1 MISDSPPPSLVTP
14 HVVTSKPMNPA
25 GSSSITMLQT
35 QFAGTSISDNYSI
48 VAAPSCDTV
57 SDSDEDSEDEF
68 AFPRASEVISVD
80 DVESIVP
87 GEEPRAGKGP
97 GRGKFSP
104 GNVINPKRN
113 EKQDQNNNVWTKVP
127 KTTTR
132 TFSKIVEEKDVCP
145 DHGTLCSRGICTI
158 MQRKKREQEQEMKR
172 AERAAQRRLKNKSR
186 LGGDSEG
193 LKSGKK
199 DPSGDD
205 DDDDAKTEVGDDT
218 RSVVTCSS
226 RASASVASESRN
238 SLANT
243 DTNTRSRGPPTGSVT
258 SSIRGD
264 WGPRRSTFSLFHWRD
279 FTAYLKITERNARHR
294 QQNHSPSEPRTFD
307 ATYNSD
313 IPDDSS
319 SVSDRLETIAVSSAR
334 PTYGGEGSTIALNA
348 KSVISYDDDD
358 DDDYDDVISVT
369 GLSTYGSTPRPP
381 VTSHSFGS
389 TMKPTLTHTSIA
401 PVSVSSRL
409 SYAPSDASAAGAVSV
424 RSNKSRNFKSVKS
437 DKSTIDVKAQGKT
450 NAVPEVLQQQP
461 RPRWESDVKGKGKE
475 RLNMNGGP
483 SKILQ
488 DDGRKKTW
496 DEMVE
501 EDGSELGPVMEF

>member
-1 MISDSPPPSLVTP
+1 
-14 HVVTSKPMNPA
+14 
-25 GSSSITMLQT
+25 MLQT

-48 VAAPSCDTV
+48 IAAPSCDTV
-57 SDSDEDSEDEF
+57 SDSDEDSGDGF
-68 AFPRASEVISVD
+68 AFPLASEVVSVD
-80 DVESIVP
+80 DVGTIVS

-113 EKQDQNNNVWTKVP
+113 EKQDQNNNMWTKVP
-127 KTTTR
+127 KTTAR

-172 AERAAQRRLKNKSR
+172 AERAAQRRLKNKSK

-193 LKSGKK
+193 RKSGKK
-199 DPSGDD
+199 DPSGDNDDDDD

-218 RSVVTCSS
+218 RSVVTYSS

-243 DTNTRSRGPPTGSVT
+243 DTDTPSRGPPTGSVT

-279 FTAYLKITERNARHR
+279 FTAYLKITERNARH
-294 QQNHSPSEPRTFD
+294 QQPNHSPSEPRTFD

-313 IPDDSS
+313 IPDDSF

-348 KSVISYDDDD
+348 NSVTSYDDDD
-358 DDDYDDVISVT
+358 DNDYDDAISVT
-369 GLSTYGSTPRPP
+369 NLSTYVSTPRPS
-381 VTSHSFGS
+381 VASHPFGS
-389 TMKPTLTHTSIA
+389 SMKPTLTHTSIA
-401 PVSVSSRL
+401 PVSGSSSTSRL
-409 SYAPSDASAAGAVSV
+409 SSVSSAAGAVNV
-424 RSNKSRNFKSVKS
+424 RSDKSRNFKSVKS

-450 NAVPEVLQQQP
+450 NAVPQVLQQEP

-475 RLNMNGGP
+475 RLNMSGRP

-496 DEMVE
+496 DEIVE

>member
-1 MISDSPPPSLVTP
+1 M
-14 HVVTSKPMNPA
+14 
-25 GSSSITMLQT
+25 
-35 QFAGTSISDNYSI
+35 QFAGTSVSDNYSI
-48 VAAPSCDTV
+48 IAAPSCDTV
-57 SDSDEDSEDEF
+57 SDSDEDSGDEF
-68 AFPRASEVISVD
+68 AFPLASEVVSVD
-80 DVESIVP
+80 DVGSIVS

-127 KTTTR
+127 KTTAR
-132 TFSKIVEEKDVCP
+132 TFSKIVEERDVCP

-172 AERAAQRRLKNKSR
+172 AERAAQRRLKNKSELR
-186 LGGDSEG
+186 GDSEG
-193 LKSGKK
+193 RKSGKK
-199 DPSGDD
+199 DPSGDDDDDD

-218 RSVVTCSS
+218 RSVVTYSS
-226 RASASVASESRN
+226 RASAGVASESRN
-238 SLANT
+238 SLTNT
-243 DTNTRSRGPPTGSVT
+243 DTDTPSRGPPAGSVT

-264 WGPRRSTFSLFHWRD
+264 WGPRRSTFSPFHWRD
-279 FTAYLKITERNARHR
+279 FTAYLKIIERNARHQ

-313 IPDDSS
+313 TPDDSF

-348 KSVISYDDDD
+348 NSVTSYDDDN
-358 DDDYDDVISVT
+358 DYDDAISVT
-369 GLSTYGSTPRPP
+369 SLSTYVSTPRPP
-381 VTSHSFGS
+381 VASHSFGS
-389 TMKPTLTHTSIA
+389 LMKPTLTHTSIA
-401 PVSVSSRL
+401 PVSVSSSTLRL
-409 SYAPSDASAAGAVSV
+409 SPVPSATGVVSV
-424 RSNKSRNFKSVKS
+424 RSDKSRNFKSVKS
-437 DKSTIDVKAQGKT
+437 DKSTIDMRAQGKS
-450 NAVPEVLQQQP
+450 NAVPQVLQQEP
-461 RPRWESDVKGKGKE
+461 RPRWKSDVKGKGKQ

-483 SKILQ
+483 NKILQ
-488 DDGRKKTW
+488 DDGRQKTW